1 MYEFLATL
9 TLILHFHFIIFVIF
23 GGLLFFIK
31 KWVILIHLPALI
43 YGIYVEFTQSI
54 CPLTYLEN
62 FLLQKAK
69 LTTYSTSFIQN
80 YLVPI
85 IYPIY
90 LTKDIQIN
98 LAIALIILNV
108 VIYGAVVIKYKKNRS
123 F

>member
-1 MYEFLATL
+1 MYESLATL
-9 TLILHFHFIIFVIF
+9 TFIIHFLFITFVVF

-31 KWVILIHLPALI
+31 KWMIRIHLSTLI

-80 YLVPI
+80 YLFPI
-85 IYPIY
+85 IYPAN
-90 LTKDIQIN
+90 LTKDTQIN
-98 LAIALIILNV
+98 LGIYLIILNA
-108 VIYGAVVIKYKKNRS
+108 VIYAVVVIKYKKINS
-123 F
+123 N

>member
-9 TLILHFHFIIFVIF
+9 TLIIHFLFIILVVF

-31 KWVILIHLPALI
+31 KWMILIHLPTLI

-62 FLLQKAK
+62 MLLQKAK

-85 IYPIY
+85 IYPVN

-98 LAIALIILNV
+98 LGISLIVLNA
-108 VIYGAVVIKYKKNRS
+108 VIYGVVVIKYKKN
-123 F
+123 